1 MARISLDRLRM
12 NRPQVDRERIDAT
25 READIRRHTVEDGGD
40 PDAEPTEYALA
51 SAPAEIR
58 KSSASHN
65 SASPM
70 SSVSPSQP
78 TEIEN
83 RVGSCPIRR
92 PAPSSP
98 SSTANR
104 KRRCAPSAST
114 GFVLRDA
121 TTDTVSG

>member
-58 KSSASHN
+58 KKLGVTQQRFAD
-65 SASPM
+65 
-70 SSVSPSQP
+70 
-78 TEIEN
+78 
-83 RVGSCPIRR
+83 
-92 PAPSSP
+92 
-98 SSTANR
+98 
-104 KRRCAPSAST
+104 
-114 GFVLRDA
+114 VLGVPVA
-121 TTDTVSG
+121 TYRN